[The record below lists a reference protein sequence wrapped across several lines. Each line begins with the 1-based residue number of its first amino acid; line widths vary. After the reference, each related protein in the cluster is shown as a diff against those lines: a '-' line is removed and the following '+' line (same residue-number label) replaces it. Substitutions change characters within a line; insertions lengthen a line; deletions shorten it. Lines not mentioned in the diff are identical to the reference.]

1 VLTLTIGTA
10 IGAARGSCRCASAL
24 AVLGVVWILANGPME
39 GHVLWTLDSEHG
51 LTSADLIT
59 IPMAALAGRTLWRSA
74 EVQRWLAARRPRAR
88 TALTHAGARGGSR
101 GPRSMA
107 RLTAAPSVRRSTPA
121 RGVTRRRSVGS
132 IVRLSTGGPGG
143 ASGD

>member
-1 VLTLTIGTA
+1 MLTLTIGTA

-24 AVLGVVWILANGPME
+24 AVLSIVWILANGPME

-59 IPMAALAGRTLWRSA
+59 IPMLALAGWRLWRSA
-74 EVQRWLAARRPRAR
+74 EVQRWLAGRGQEAR

-101 GPRSMA
+101 GPRSVA
-107 RLTAAPSVRRSTPA
+107 RLIAGPSVRRTTTA
-121 RGVTRRRSVGS
+121 RGVTRRRSAAS

>member
-1 VLTLTIGTA
+1 MLTLTIGTA

-59 IPMAALAGRTLWRSA
+59 IPMFTLAGWRLWRSA
-74 EVQRWLAARRPRAR
+74 EVQCWLAGRGQNS
-88 TALTHAGARGGSR
+88 LTHAGVRGRSR
-101 GPRSMA
+101 GPRSLA
-107 RLTAAPSVRRSTPA
+107 RLTAAPPVRRMTTA
-121 RGVTRRRSVGS
+121 RGVTRRRSAAS